1 MAQSPL
7 NDTTH
12 SVDSE
17 EEGRSPT
24 TDRWW
29 LIKKEKVLF
38 KLSIVVWY
46 VVDLS
51 EPQEWMAMMDFQE
64 SQEEMAWT
72 VMTAYQDQRVG
83 QKLFF

>member
-1 MAQSPL
+1 MA
-7 NDTTH
+7 D
-12 SVDSE
+12 
-17 EEGRSPT
+17 
-24 TDRWW
+24 
-29 LIKKEKVLF
+29 KKEKVLF